1 MPNQAIPVESPPER
15 CCTEA
20 VITTENASPTKTWM
34 FASAETCRPLLR
46 VRVSPRA
53 RAQWYLLWRVEVHR
67 LSGMAL
73 AAGLL
78 ARPFPDV
85 LFFRSAPAASALR
98 LSFSEA
104 SVVWAF
110 A

>member
-1 MPNQAIPVESPPER
+1 
-15 CCTEA
+15 
-20 VITTENASPTKTWM
+20 
-34 FASAETCRPLLR
+34 
-46 VRVSPRA
+46 
-53 RAQWYLLWRVEVHR
+53 
-67 LSGMAL
+67 MAL

-104 SVVWAF
+104 SAVGRSPPAAVLLQASRCEQKNLGF
-110 A
+110 PNTLSVLFNVLCRVACVDNQF